1 MGSLGPPARA
11 MAVRSAFALLCF
23 ALLCGLAASSIQ
35 SETETDLTKEGEAA
49 GDEVL
54 VEQAVE
60 SRAARGTEKKRFK
73 MLREKCR
80 KNRKGKA
87 CEKLTERRQGRKNSR
102 KAKKT
107 KSKKPKRKGQK
118 KKGRNAKKN
127 SGKKGKKSKSRA
139 NKQARNKMNLKMARR
154 ERTKTGNPKSNA

>member
-11 MAVRSAFALLCF
+11 MAVRSAFALFCF

-60 SRAARGTEKKRFK
+60 SRVARGAKKTIK
-73 MLREKCR
+73 MLREKCEEGGKNACKRLKERRRGNAR
-80 KNRKGKA
+80 KNKNKKA
-87 CEKLTERRQGRKNSR
+87 AR
-102 KAKKT
+102 KAKKSNKT
-107 KSKKPKRKGQK
+107 GGGKK
-118 KKGRNAKKN
+118 KKGRKAKKK
-127 SGKKGKKSKSRA
+127 GGEKGKKNEGK
-139 NKQARNKMNLKMARR
+139 
-154 ERTKTGNPKSNA
+154 

>member
-11 MAVRSAFALLCF
+11 MAVRSAFALFCF

-35 SETETDLTKEGEAA
+35 SETKTDLTKEGEAA

-60 SRAARGTEKKRFK
+60 SRAARGAEKKNKIK

-80 KNRKGKA
+80 GSPKKSNACKRLAEKRKD
-87 CEKLTERRQGRKNSR
+87 RKNS
-102 KAKKT
+102 
-107 KSKKPKRKGQK
+107 
-118 KKGRNAKKN
+118 
-127 SGKKGKKSKSRA
+127 
-139 NKQARNKMNLKMARR
+139 
-154 ERTKTGNPKSNA
+154 

>member
-49 GDEVL
+49 GHEVL

-60 SRAARGTEKKRFK
+60 SRAARGAEKKKFK
-73 MLREKCR
+73 MLKEKCN
-80 KNRKGKA
+80 KNPKGDA
-87 CEKLTERRQGRKNSR
+87 CDRLKERRRGRKNSG
-102 KAKKT
+102 KAKKN
-107 KSKKPKRKGQK
+107 KSQKAKR
-118 KKGRNAKKN
+118 R
-127 SGKKGKKSKSRA
+127 GK
-139 NKQARNKMNLKMARR
+139 
-154 ERTKTGNPKSNA
+154 

>member
-11 MAVRSAFALLCF
+11 MAVLSAFALFCF

-54 VEQAVE
+54 VEQVVE
-60 SRAARGTEKKRFK
+60 SRTARGTEKKKIK
-73 MLREKCR
+73 MLKEKCN

-87 CEKLTERRQGRKNSR
+87 CQILKETRKGRKNSR
-102 KAKKT
+102 KAKK
-107 KSKKPKRKGQK
+107 SKKQRPKRK
-118 KKGRNAKKN
+118 
-127 SGKKGKKSKSRA
+127 
-139 NKQARNKMNLKMARR
+139 
-154 ERTKTGNPKSNA
+154 

>member
-11 MAVRSAFALLCF
+11 MAVRSAFALFCF

-60 SRAARGTEKKRFK
+60 SRAARGADKKNKIKLLIKKCNENPEGNACDRLKEKRRGRKNSSNPK
-73 MLREKCR
+73 KNKKQKAKR
-80 KNRKGKA
+80 KNRKADKKNRGK
-87 CEKLTERRQGRKNSR
+87 
-102 KAKKT
+102 
-107 KSKKPKRKGQK
+107 K
-118 KKGRNAKKN
+118 KKGR
-127 SGKKGKKSKSRA
+127 
-139 NKQARNKMNLKMARR
+139 
-154 ERTKTGNPKSNA
+154 

>member
-11 MAVRSAFALLCF
+11 MAVRSALALFCF

-60 SRAARGTEKKRFK
+60 SRAARGADKKNKIK
-73 MLREKCR
+73 MLREKCEE
-80 KNRKGKA
+80 NPKGNA
-87 CEKLTERRQGRKNSR
+87 CDRLKEIRRGRKNSGNAKKNKNK
-102 KAKKT
+102 KAKRRG
-107 KSKKPKRKGQK
+107 KKANKNGGKK
-118 KKGRNAKKN
+118 KKGRNARKRG
-127 SGKKGKKSKSRA
+127 GKKGKK
-139 NKQARNKMNLKMARR
+139 
-154 ERTKTGNPKSNA
+154 

>member
-11 MAVRSAFALLCF
+11 MAVRSAFALFCF

-60 SRAARGTEKKRFK
+60 SRAARGADKKNKIK
-73 MLREKCR
+73 MLREKCEE
-80 KNRKGKA
+80 NPKGNA
-87 CEKLTERRQGRKNSR
+87 CDRLKEIRRGRKNS
-102 KAKKT
+102 
-107 KSKKPKRKGQK
+107 G
-118 KKGRNAKKN
+118 NAKKN
-127 SGKKGKKSKSRA
+127 KNKKAKRRGKKAKKKKKKKRGKKGKKK
-139 NKQARNKMNLKMARR
+139 KKK
-154 ERTKTGNPKSNA
+154 KKKK

>member
-11 MAVRSAFALLCF
+11 MAVRSAFALFCF

-60 SRAARGTEKKRFK
+60 SRAARGVDKKKNK
-73 MLREKCR
+73 MLTKKCN
-80 KNRKGKA
+80 KNPKGKA
-87 CEKLTERRQGRKNSR
+87 CKRLKERRRGRKNSR
-102 KAKKT
+102 NARKNKNKK
-107 KSKKPKRKGQK
+107 
-118 KKGRNAKKN
+118 
-127 SGKKGKKSKSRA
+127 
-139 NKQARNKMNLKMARR
+139 
-154 ERTKTGNPKSNA
+154 

>member
-1 MGSLGPPARA
+1 MG
-11 MAVRSAFALLCF
+11 

-60 SRAARGTEKKRFK
+60 SRAARGAEKKNRIK

-80 KNRKGKA
+80 ENPKRKA
-87 CEKLTERRQGRKNSR
+87 CETLKEKRRGRKNSSNTKKKNKRQKGKTRKGIRRMGEKRR
-102 KAKKT
+102 KAEMQ
-107 KSKKPKRKGQK
+107 KRRV
-118 KKGRNAKKN
+118 GR
-127 SGKKGKKSKSRA
+127 
-139 NKQARNKMNLKMARR
+139 
-154 ERTKTGNPKSNA
+154 